1 MSPSRQDGVVRVGA
15 VAADDRLAGEYVP
28 GAVDV
33 LAPGVNVLTTG
44 EGGEI
49 EATGTDFAVPFVA
62 GLAALIRAA
71 EPELSPAAV
80 AQRVMNSAD
89 GGVAAIVVNRAVTSG
104 SRRQQRHEQ
113 PGG

>member
-1 MSPSRQDGVVRVGA
+1 MRVGA

-89 GGVAAIVVNRAVTSG
+89 GGVAALVVNRAVTSG

-113 PGG
+113 RGG